1 MSRKVA
7 LLVTAEVQTRIVVEV
22 ADDFDVEN
30 LNENEFEKIAD
41 KAKPYLLGNINH
53 DFLDCVTDIELDKEC
68 PHTDYVQSLKDFINA
83 NGVEDKDYTDE
94 EKPIK
99 VYVFEKTFELSIN
112 SIDDEVLSIF
122 IKENKV
128 FVAFENNGFLSQC
141 TIDEDEDTAESIY
154 LYIKT
159 ELNLNI

>member
-30 LNENEFEKIAD
+30 LNENEFEKIAY
-41 KAKPYLLGNINH
+41 KARPYLVGNLNH

-83 NGVEDKDYTDE
+83 NGVEDKDNTDE

-99 VYVFEKTFELSIN
+99 VYVFEKTFELSIY
-112 SIDDEVLSIF
+112 SINDEVLSIF

-128 FVAFENNGFLSQC
+128 FVAFENYGFLFQA
-141 TIDEDEDTAESIY
+141 EVDEDTAESIY
-154 LYIKT
+154 MYIKT

>member
-30 LNENEFEKIAD
+30 LNENEFVKIAND
-41 KAKPYLLGNINH
+41 AKPYLLGNISH

-83 NGVEDKDYTDE
+83 NGVEDKDNTDE

-112 SIDDEVLSIF
+112 SVNDEVLSIF

-128 FVAFENNGFLSQC
+128 YVAFENYGFLFQA
-141 TIDEDEDTAESIY
+141 EVDEDTAESIY
-154 LYIKT
+154 MYIKT

>member
-83 NGVEDKDYTDE
+83 NGVEVADNTDDD
-94 EKPIK
+94 KPIK
-99 VYVFEKTFELSIN
+99 VYLFEKTFELSIN
-112 SIDDEVLSIF
+112 SVNDEVISIF

-128 FVAFENNGFLSQC
+128 FVSFENYGFLFA
-141 TIDEDEDTAESIY
+141 DEIDEDTAESIY

>member
-30 LNENEFEKIAD
+30 IRMEEFDKIAND
-41 KAKPYLLGNINH
+41 AKPYLLGNINH

-83 NGVEDKDYTDE
+83 NGIEDKDYTDE

-99 VYVFEKTFELSIN
+99 VYVLDKTFELSIN
-112 SIDDEVLSIF
+112 SVNDEVLSIF

-128 FVAFENNGFLSQC
+128 FVAFENNGFLFQ
-141 TIDEDEDTAESIY
+141 DEIDEDTAESIY

-159 ELNLNI
+159 ELKLNI

>member
-112 SIDDEVLSIF
+112 SINDEVLSIF

-128 FVAFENNGFLSQC
+128 FVAFENYGFLFQ
-141 TIDEDEDTAESIY
+141 DEIDEDTAESIY

>member
-83 NGVEDKDYTDE
+83 NGVEDTDNTDD

-112 SIDDEVLSIF
+112 SVNDEVLSIF

-128 FVAFENNGFLSQC
+128 FVAFENYGFLFQEE
-141 TIDEDEDTAESIY
+141 IDEDTAESIY

-159 ELNLNI
+159 ELKLNI

>member
-30 LNENEFEKIAD
+30 LNENEFVKIAND
-41 KAKPYLLGNINH
+41 AKPYLLGNISH

-83 NGVEDKDYTDE
+83 NGVEDKDYTDD

-112 SIDDEVLSIF
+112 SINDEVLSIF

-128 FVAFENNGFLSQC
+128 FVAFENYGFLFQA
-141 TIDEDEDTAESIY
+141 EVDEDTAESIY
-154 LYIKT
+154 MYIKT

>member
-30 LNENEFEKIAD
+30 IRMEEFDKIANT
-41 KAKPYLLGNINH
+41 AKPYLLGNINH

-83 NGVEDKDYTDE
+83 NGVEDTDNTDDD
-94 EKPIK
+94 KPIK
-99 VYVFEKTFELSIN
+99 VYIFEKTFELSIN
-112 SIDDEVLSIF
+112 SVNDEVLSIF

-128 FVAFENNGFLSQC
+128 FVSFENNGFLFA
-141 TIDEDEDTAESIY
+141 DEIDEDTAESIY

-159 ELNLNI
+159 ELKLNM

>member
-22 ADDFDVEN
+22 DDDFDAEN
-30 LNENEFEKIAD
+30 IRMEEFEKIAND
-41 KAKPYLLGNINH
+41 AKPYLLGNIYH

-83 NGVEDKDYTDE
+83 NGIEVADNTDDDR
-94 EKPIK
+94 PIK
-99 VYVFEKTFELSIN
+99 VYVFEKTFELAIN
-112 SIDDEVLSIF
+112 SINDEVISIF

-128 FVAFENNGFLSQC
+128 FVSFENYGFLFADE
-141 TIDEDEDTAESIY
+141 IDEGTAESIY

-159 ELNLNI
+159 ELKLNI

>member
-30 LNENEFEKIAD
+30 IRMEEFDKIANT
-41 KAKPYLLGNINH
+41 AKPYLLGNINH

-83 NGVEDKDYTDE
+83 NGIEDKDYTDE

-99 VYVFEKTFELSIN
+99 VYVLDKTFELSIN
-112 SIDDEVLSIF
+112 SVNDEVISIF

-128 FVAFENNGFLSQC
+128 FVAFENYGFLFQEE
-141 TIDEDEDTAESIY
+141 IDEDTAESIY

-159 ELNLNI
+159 ELKLNI

>member
-30 LNENEFEKIAD
+30 LNENEFTSIAD
-41 KAKPYLLGNINH
+41 MAKPYLLGNINH

-112 SIDDEVLSIF
+112 SVNDEVLSIF

-128 FVAFENNGFLSQC
+128 FVAFENYGFLFQEE
-141 TIDEDEDTAESIY
+141 IDEDTAESIY

-159 ELNLNI
+159 ELKLNM

>member
-30 LNENEFEKIAD
+30 IRMEEFDKIANN
-41 KAKPYLLGNINH
+41 AKPYLLGNINH

-83 NGVEDKDYTDE
+83 NGVEVADNTDDD
-94 EKPIK
+94 KPIK

-112 SIDDEVLSIF
+112 SVNDEVISIF

-128 FVAFENNGFLSQC
+128 FVSFENYGFLFAEE
-141 TIDEDEDTAESIY
+141 IDEDTAECIY

>member
-30 LNENEFEKIAD
+30 IRMEEFDKIANT
-41 KAKPYLLGNINH
+41 AKPYLLGNINH

-68 PHTDYVQSLKDFINA
+68 PHTDYVQSLKDFINV
-83 NGVEDKDYTDE
+83 NGVEDKDNTDDD
-94 EKPIK
+94 KPIK

-112 SIDDEVLSIF
+112 SVNDEVLSIF

-128 FVAFENNGFLSQC
+128 FVAFENYGFLFQEE
-141 TIDEDEDTAESIY
+141 IDEDTAESIY

-159 ELNLNI
+159 ELKLNM

>member
-1 MSRKVA
+1 MSKKVA
-7 LLVTAEVQTRIVVEV
+7 LLVSAEVMTRIVVEV

-30 LNENEFEKIAD
+30 LNENEFEKIANT
-41 KAKPYLLGNINH
+41 AKPYLLGNINH

-83 NGVEDKDYTDE
+83 NGIEDKDYTDK

-112 SIDDEVLSIF
+112 SNDEVLSIF
-122 IKENKV
+122 IKEDKV
-128 FVAFENNGFLSQC
+128 FVAFENYGFLFQV
-141 TIDEDEDTAESIY
+141 EVVEDTAESIY
-154 LYIKT
+154 LYLKSNNK
-159 ELNLNI
+159 L

>member
-30 LNENEFEKIAD
+30 IRMEEFDKIANT
-41 KAKPYLLGNINH
+41 AKPYLLGNINH

-68 PHTDYVQSLKDFINA
+68 PHTDYVQSLKDFINT
-83 NGVEDKDYTDE
+83 NGIEDKDYTDE

-99 VYVFEKTFELSIN
+99 VYVLDKTFELSIN
-112 SIDDEVLSIF
+112 SVNDEVLSIF

-128 FVAFENNGFLSQC
+128 FVAFENYGFLFQEE
-141 TIDEDEDTAESIY
+141 IDEDTAESIY

-159 ELNLNI
+159 ELKLNI

>member
-7 LLVTAEVQTRIVVEV
+7 LLVTAEVQARIVVEV

-83 NGVEDKDYTDE
+83 NGVEDKDNTDDD
-94 EKPIK
+94 KPIK

-112 SIDDEVLSIF
+112 SVNDEVLSIF

-128 FVAFENNGFLSQC
+128 FVAFENYGFLFQEE
-141 TIDEDEDTAESIY
+141 IDEDTAESIY

>member
-30 LNENEFEKIAD
+30 IRMEEFEKIAND
-41 KAKPYLLGNINH
+41 AKPYLLGNINH

-83 NGVEDKDYTDE
+83 NGIEDKDYTDE

-99 VYVFEKTFELSIN
+99 VYVFDKTFELSIN
-112 SIDDEVLSIF
+112 SVNDEVLSIF

-128 FVAFENNGFLSQC
+128 FVAFENYGFLFQEE
-141 TIDEDEDTAESIY
+141 IDEDTAESIY

-159 ELNLNI
+159 ELKLNI

>member
-1 MSRKVA
+1 MSKKVA
-7 LLVTAEVQTRIVVEV
+7 LLVSAEVMTRVVVEV

-30 LNENEFEKIAD
+30 LNENEFEKIANT
-41 KAKPYLLGNINH
+41 AKPYLLGNINH
-53 DFLDCVTDIELDKEC
+53 DFLDCVTDISLDTEC

-112 SIDDEVLSIF
+112 SINDEVLSIF

-128 FVAFENNGFLSQC
+128 FVAFENNGFLFQEE
-141 TIDEDEDTAESIY
+141 IDEDTAESIY

-159 ELNLNI
+159 ELKLNI

>member
-30 LNENEFEKIAD
+30 IRMEEFDKIANT
-41 KAKPYLLGNINH
+41 AKPYLLGNINH

-68 PHTDYVQSLKDFINA
+68 PHTDYVQSLKNFINA

-112 SIDDEVLSIF
+112 SVNDEVLSIF

-128 FVAFENNGFLSQC
+128 FVAFENYGFLFQEE
-141 TIDEDEDTAESIY
+141 IDEDTAESIY

>member
-22 ADDFDVEN
+22 ADDFDAEN
-30 LNENEFEKIAD
+30 IRMEEFDKIANT
-41 KAKPYLLGNINH
+41 AKPYLLGNINH

-94 EKPIK
+94 EKTIK

-112 SIDDEVLSIF
+112 SVNDEVLSIF

-128 FVAFENNGFLSQC
+128 FVAFENYGFLFQEE
-141 TIDEDEDTAESIY
+141 IDEDTAESIY

>member
-30 LNENEFEKIAD
+30 IRMEEFEKIAND
-41 KAKPYLLGNINH
+41 AKPYLLGNINH
-53 DFLDCVTDIELDKEC
+53 DFLDCVTDIGLDKEC

-83 NGVEDKDYTDE
+83 NGIEDKDYTDE

-99 VYVFEKTFELSIN
+99 VYVLDKTFELSIN
-112 SIDDEVLSIF
+112 SVNDEVLSIF

-128 FVAFENNGFLSQC
+128 FVAFENYGFLFQEE
-141 TIDEDEDTAESIY
+141 IDEDTAESIY

-159 ELNLNI
+159 ELKLNI

>member
-30 LNENEFEKIAD
+30 LNENEFVKIAND
-41 KAKPYLLGNINH
+41 AKPYLLGNISH

-112 SIDDEVLSIF
+112 SVNDEVLSIF

-128 FVAFENNGFLSQC
+128 FVAFENYGFLFQA
-141 TIDEDEDTAESIY
+141 EVDEDTAESICM
-154 LYIKT
+154 YIKT

>member
-30 LNENEFEKIAD
+30 IRMEEFDKIANT
-41 KAKPYLLGNINH
+41 AKPYLLGNINH

-68 PHTDYVQSLKDFINA
+68 PHTDYVQSLKDFINV
-83 NGVEDKDYTDE
+83 NGIEDKDYTDE

-99 VYVFEKTFELSIN
+99 VYVLDKTFELSIN
-112 SIDDEVLSIF
+112 SVNDEVLSIF

-128 FVAFENNGFLSQC
+128 FVAFENYGFLFQEE
-141 TIDEDEDTAESIY
+141 IDEDTAESIY

-159 ELNLNI
+159 ELKLNI

>member
-30 LNENEFEKIAD
+30 IRMEEFDKIAND
-41 KAKPYLLGNINH
+41 AKPYLLGNINH

-83 NGVEDKDYTDE
+83 NGIEDKDYTDE

-99 VYVFEKTFELSIN
+99 VYVLDKTFELSIN
-112 SIDDEVLSIF
+112 SINDEVLSIF

-128 FVAFENNGFLSQC
+128 FVAFENYGFLFQEE
-141 TIDEDEDTAESIY
+141 IDEDTAESIY

-159 ELNLNI
+159 ELKLNI

>member
-68 PHTDYVQSLKDFINA
+68 PHKDYVQSLKDFINA
-83 NGVEDKDYTDE
+83 NGIEDKDYTDE

-99 VYVFEKTFELSIN
+99 VYVLDKTFELSIN
-112 SIDDEVLSIF
+112 SINDEVLSIF

-128 FVAFENNGFLSQC
+128 FVAFENYGFLFQEE
-141 TIDEDEDTAESIY
+141 IDEDTAESIY

>member
-7 LLVTAEVQTRIVVEV
+7 LLVTAEVMTRVVVEV

-30 LNENEFEKIAD
+30 IRMEEFEKIAND
-41 KAKPYLLGNINH
+41 AKPYLLGNINH

-83 NGVEDKDYTDE
+83 NGIEDKDYTDE

-99 VYVFEKTFELSIN
+99 VYVLDKTFELSIN

-128 FVAFENNGFLSQC
+128 FVAFENNGFLFQ
-141 TIDEDEDTAESIY
+141 DEIDEDTAESIY

-159 ELNLNI
+159 ELKLNI

>member
-1 MSRKVA
+1 MSKKIA
-7 LLVTAEVQTRIVVEV
+7 LLVSAEVMTRVVVEV
-22 ADDFDVEN
+22 TDDFDVEN
-30 LNENEFEKIAD
+30 INENDFEKIAN
-41 KAKPYLLGNINH
+41 KAKPYLLDNINH

-94 EKPIK
+94 EKSIK

-112 SIDDEVLSIF
+112 SIDDKVLSIF

-128 FVAFENNGFLSQC
+128 FVAFENYGFLFQEK
-141 TIDEDEDTAESIY
+141 IDEDTAESIY

>member
-83 NGVEDKDYTDE
+83 NGIEVADNTDDD
-94 EKPIK
+94 KPIK
-99 VYVFEKTFELSIN
+99 VYLFEKTFELSIN
-112 SIDDEVLSIF
+112 SVNDEVISIF

-128 FVAFENNGFLSQC
+128 FVSFENYGFLFAEE
-141 TIDEDEDTAESIY
+141 IDEDTAESIY

-159 ELNLNI
+159 ELKLNM

>member
-30 LNENEFEKIAD
+30 LNENEFVKIAND
-41 KAKPYLLGNINH
+41 AKPYLLGNISH

-99 VYVFEKTFELSIN
+99 VYAFEKTFELSIN
-112 SIDDEVLSIF
+112 SINDEVLSIF

-128 FVAFENNGFLSQC
+128 FVAFENYGFLFQA
-141 TIDEDEDTAESIY
+141 EVDEDTAESIY
-154 LYIKT
+154 MYIKT

>member
-41 KAKPYLLGNINH
+41 TARHRLVCNLQNDY
-53 DFLDCVTDIELDKEC
+53 LDCVTDIELDKEC

-83 NGVEDKDYTDE
+83 NGVEDTDNTDDD
-94 EKPIK
+94 KPIK
-99 VYVFEKTFELSIN
+99 VYLFEKTFELSIN
-112 SIDDEVLSIF
+112 SINDEVLSIF

-128 FVAFENNGFLSQC
+128 FVSFEDYGFFFVA
-141 TIDEDEDTAESIY
+141 EVDEDTAESIY

>member
-83 NGVEDKDYTDE
+83 NGVENKDNTDDD
-94 EKPIK
+94 KPIK

-112 SIDDEVLSIF
+112 SVNDEVLSIF

-128 FVAFENNGFLSQC
+128 FVAFENYGFLFQEE
-141 TIDEDEDTAESIY
+141 IDEDTAESIY

-159 ELNLNI
+159 ELKLNM

>member
-30 LNENEFEKIAD
+30 IRMEEFEKIAND
-41 KAKPYLLGNINH
+41 AKPYLLGNINH

-112 SIDDEVLSIF
+112 SVNDEVLSIF

-128 FVAFENNGFLSQC
+128 FVSFENYGFLFAEE
-141 TIDEDEDTAESIY
+141 IDEDTAESIY

-159 ELNLNI
+159 ELKLNM

>member
-7 LLVTAEVQTRIVVEV
+7 LLVTAEVMTRIVVEV
-22 ADDFDVEN
+22 ADDFDAEN
-30 LNENEFEKIAD
+30 IRMEEFEKIAND
-41 KAKPYLLGNINH
+41 AKPYLLGNINH

-83 NGVEDKDYTDE
+83 NGIEDKDYTDE

-112 SIDDEVLSIF
+112 SVNDEVLSIF

-128 FVAFENNGFLSQC
+128 FVAFENYGFFFQVE
-141 TIDEDEDTAESIY
+141 IDEDTAESIY

>member
-30 LNENEFEKIAD
+30 IRMEEFEKIAND
-41 KAKPYLLGNINH
+41 AKPYLLGNINH

-83 NGVEDKDYTDE
+83 NGVEVADNTDDD
-94 EKPIK
+94 KPIK
-99 VYVFEKTFELSIN
+99 VYLFEKTFELSIN
-112 SIDDEVLSIF
+112 SVNDEVISIF

-128 FVAFENNGFLSQC
+128 FVSFENYGFLFAEE
-141 TIDEDEDTAESIY
+141 IDEDTAESIY

-159 ELNLNI
+159 ELKLNI

>member
-30 LNENEFEKIAD
+30 LNENEFEKIANN
-41 KAKPYLLGNINH
+41 AKPYLLGNINH

-83 NGVEDKDYTDE
+83 NGVEVADNTDDD
-94 EKPIK
+94 KPIK
-99 VYVFEKTFELSIN
+99 VYLFEKTFELSIN
-112 SIDDEVLSIF
+112 SVNDEVISIF

-128 FVAFENNGFLSQC
+128 FVSFENYGFLFA
-141 TIDEDEDTAESIY
+141 DEIDEDTAESIY

>member
-1 MSRKVA
+1 MSKKIA
-7 LLVTAEVQTRIVVEV
+7 LLVSAEVMTRVVVEV

-30 LNENEFEKIAD
+30 LNENEFEKIAY
-41 KAKPYLLGNINH
+41 KARPYLVGNLNH

-83 NGVEDKDYTDE
+83 NGVEVTDNTDDD
-94 EKPIK
+94 KPIK
-99 VYVFEKTFELSIN
+99 VYLFEKTFELSIN
-112 SIDDEVLSIF
+112 SVNDEVLSIF

-128 FVAFENNGFLSQC
+128 FVSFENYGFLFA
-141 TIDEDEDTAESIY
+141 DEIDEDTAESIY

>member
-30 LNENEFEKIAD
+30 IRMEEFEKIAND
-41 KAKPYLLGNINH
+41 AKPYLLGNINH

-83 NGVEDKDYTDE
+83 NGIEDKDYTDE

-112 SIDDEVLSIF
+112 SVNDEVLSIF

-128 FVAFENNGFLSQC
+128 FVAFENYGFFFQVE
-141 TIDEDEDTAESIY
+141 IDEDTAESIY

-159 ELNLNI
+159 ELKLNI

>member
-83 NGVEDKDYTDE
+83 NGVEDKDNTDDD
-94 EKPIK
+94 KPIK

-112 SIDDEVLSIF
+112 SVNDEVISIF

-128 FVAFENNGFLSQC
+128 FVSFENYGFLFAEE
-141 TIDEDEDTAESIY
+141 IDEDTAESIY